1 MSSPKT
7 DYICKFCNKSF
18 TRKDSFNRHE
28 KTCKSKM
35 LFKIEE
41 KDGLIKKMENELIEK
56 NEEIEKK
63 NEEIEKK
70 NEEIEKKNEEIIDKN
85 DQIEFLKSLL
95 VSNKTNNITINNNNI
110 NIKQIVSK
118 LEPIDFKDMSKYM
131 DKFTSRYIDESLIG
145 IAKFVCEHPYKGKF
159 ITTDHSRNTIAY
171 RTKDINFI
179 RDPDAFYLLKKTLE
193 ENKEDIVDKAKVRL
207 CTINKKIKED
217 EGDQYVDIKKGIS
230 YSIDV
235 AENILAM
242 SIDKDV
248 SDVIKFHGI
257 ENSSNKLI

>member
-7 DYICKFCNKSF
+7 DCICKFCNKSF
-18 TRKDSFNRHE
+18 SRKDSFNRHE

-63 NEEIEKK
+63 NK
-70 NEEIEKKNEEIIDKN
+70 EIEKKNEEIIDK
-85 DQIEFLKSLL
+85 DEQIEFLKSLL
-95 VSNKTNNITINNNNI
+95 VSNKTNNITITNNI

-131 DKFTSRYIDESLIG
+131 DKFTSKYIDESLIG
-145 IAKFVCEHPYKGKF
+145 IAKFICEHPYKGKF
-159 ITTDHSRNTIAY
+159 VTTDHSRNTIAY

-193 ENKEDIVDKAKVRL
+193 ENKEDIIDKAKVRL

>member
-1 MSSPKT
+1 MV
-7 DYICKFCNKSF
+7 
-18 TRKDSFNRHE
+18 
-28 KTCKSKM
+28 
-35 LFKIEE
+35 FKIEE
-41 KDGLIKKMENELIEK
+41 KDGLIKNMENELIEK
-56 NEEIEKK
+56 NKEIEKK
-63 NEEIEKK
+63 NEQIRKK
-70 NEEIEKKNEEIIDKN
+70 NEEIEKKNEEIIDK
-85 DQIEFLKSLL
+85 DEQIEFLKSLL
-95 VSNKTNNITINNNNI
+95 VSNKTNNITITNNI

-131 DKFTSRYIDESLIG
+131 DKFTSRYIDQSLIG
-145 IAKFVCEHPYKGKF
+145 IAKFICEHPYKGKF

-193 ENKEDIVDKAKVRL
+193 ENKEDIIDKAKVRL

-217 EGDQYVDIKKGIS
+217 EGDEYVDIKKGIS

>member
-1 MSSPKT
+1 MSCPKT
-7 DYICKFCNKSF
+7 NCICKFCNKSF
-18 TRKDSFNRHE
+18 TRKENFNRHE

-63 NEEIEKK
+63 NK
-70 NEEIEKKNEEIIDKN
+70 EIEKKNEEIIDKN

-145 IAKFVCEHPYKGKF
+145 IAKFICEHPYKGKF
-159 ITTDHSRNTIAY
+159 ITTDYSRNTIAY

-207 CTINKKIKED
+207 CSINKKIKED

>member
-1 MSSPKT
+1 MSSSNP
-7 DYICKFCNKSF
+7 DYICKFCSKSF
-18 TRKDSFNRHE
+18 SRKDSFNRHD

-35 LFKIEE
+35 VFKIEE
-41 KDGLIKKMENELIEK
+41 KDGLIKNMENELIEK
-56 NEEIEKK
+56 NKEIEKK
-63 NEEIEKK
+63 NEQIRKK
-70 NEEIEKKNEEIIDKN
+70 NEEIEKKNEEIIDK
-85 DQIEFLKSLL
+85 DEQIEFLKSLL
-95 VSNKTNNITINNNNI
+95 VSNKTNNITITNNI

-131 DKFTSRYIDESLIG
+131 DKFTSRYIDQSLIG
-145 IAKFVCEHPYKGKF
+145 IAKFICEHPYKGKF

-193 ENKEDIVDKAKVRL
+193 ENKEDIIDKAKVRL

-217 EGDQYVDIKKGIS
+217 EGDEYVDIKKGIS

>member
-1 MSSPKT
+1 
-7 DYICKFCNKSF
+7 
-18 TRKDSFNRHE
+18 
-28 KTCKSKM
+28 
-35 LFKIEE
+35 
-41 KDGLIKKMENELIEK
+41 
-56 NEEIEKK
+56 
-63 NEEIEKK
+63 
-70 NEEIEKKNEEIIDKN
+70 
-85 DQIEFLKSLL
+85 LL

-145 IAKFVCEHPYKGKF
+145 IAKFICEHPYKGKF
-159 ITTDHSRNTIAY
+159 ITTDYSRNTIAY

-207 CTINKKIKED
+207 CSINKKIKED

>member
-7 DYICKFCNKSF
+7 DCICKFCNKSF
-18 TRKDSFNRHE
+18 SRKDSFNRHE

-41 KDGLIKKMENELIEK
+41 KDGLIKKMENDLIEK

-63 NEEIEKK
+63 NK
-70 NEEIEKKNEEIIDKN
+70 EIEKKNEEIIDK
-85 DQIEFLKSLL
+85 DEQIEFLKSLL

-131 DKFTSRYIDESLIG
+131 DKFTSKYIDESLIG
-145 IAKFVCEHPYKGKF
+145 IAKFICEHPYKGKF
-159 ITTDHSRNTIAY
+159 VTTDHSRNTIAY

-193 ENKEDIVDKAKVRL
+193 ENKEDIIDKAKVRL

-217 EGDQYVDIKKGIS
+217 EGDEYVDIKKGIS

-235 AENILAM
+235 AKNILAM